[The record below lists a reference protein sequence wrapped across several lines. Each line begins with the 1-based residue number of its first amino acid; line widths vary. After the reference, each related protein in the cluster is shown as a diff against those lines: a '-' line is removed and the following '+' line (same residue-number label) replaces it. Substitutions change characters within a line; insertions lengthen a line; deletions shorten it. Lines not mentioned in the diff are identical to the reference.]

1 MSIRPIKNGT
11 TLCGFLVLLV
21 LSICGCGES
30 PNSGGAVAL
39 KFNIQLETPSLASQV
54 EVVTLTIRYG
64 GGTPIG
70 PDTLNYE
77 DGVIDDT
84 LSVVPG
90 DSVVFILRAL
100 NGTGLVLYEGRDT
113 VGVVQPGSTLTID
126 ITLRPAVLM
135 LRAGPLIQE
144 VELPEQSLIDVFV
157 DVYNVDSL
165 FGASFRAHYDT
176 TILEFAGVVEGD
188 FLKSAGPPP
197 ISTFAFLIKDSAD
210 FVAYSVTRLRES
222 SFSVPGVSTG
232 TTPGRLAT
240 LRFSKKRVGTS
251 EITFAP
257 TAQLVDPNGRLVR
270 NHGSIVLEP
279 ATVRI
284 VPN

>member
-1 MSIRPIKNGT
+1 M
-11 TLCGFLVLLV
+11 TLSGFLVLLA

-39 KFNIQLETPSLASQV
+39 KLNVQLETPSLASQV

-64 GGTPIG
+64 GGAPIG
-70 PDTLNYE
+70 PDTLNFE
-77 DGVIDDT
+77 DGVVDDT
-84 LSVVPG
+84 LSVAPG

-100 NGTGLVLYEGRDT
+100 SGTGLVLYEGRDT
-113 VGVVQPGSTLTID
+113 VGVVQPGSTLTVD
-126 ITLRPAVLM
+126 IILRPAVLM

-144 VELPEQSLIDVFV
+144 VELAEQSLVDVFV
-157 DVYNVDSL
+157 DIYNVDSL
-165 FGASFRAHYDT
+165 YGASFRAHYDT
-176 TILEFAGVVEGD
+176 TVLDFAGVIEGD

-197 ISTFAFLIKDSAD
+197 ISTLAFLLKDSAD
-210 FVAYSVTRLRES
+210 FIAYSVTRLREP
-222 SFSVPGVSTG
+222 SFQVPGVSTG

-240 LRFSKKRVGTS
+240 LRFSKKRAGTS